1 MLFSKGAS
9 IPKSLRIHRNLK
21 KFAAAQEMLRLS
33 AMGNCPARAW
43 QLLCL
48 QLGLGNTQARRMS
61 FLSGWLTGT
70 SKAKRP
76 KPHSFP
82 PQQAQSLS
90 CIPILMTGTF
100 MHQDAQKGNLTAIS
114 NVSISLATNPTS
126 SPRLW
131 VIRSCIFFLLNC
143 CNLSTWMT
151 FSPDNCNSLLCT
163 VLPAVTFYPPKL
175 SLSITS
181 SRQASW
187 TQQSDF
193 GALYRY
199 ICQGPHLLYC
209 ECWLPMSPPPPP
221 EFLWYRHGG
230 FLVPTSMRIFLHWR
244 KEVFLVLRFFFL

>member
-1 MLFSKGAS
+1 
-9 IPKSLRIHRNLK
+9 
-21 KFAAAQEMLRLS
+21 
-33 AMGNCPARAW
+33 MGNCPARAW
-43 QLLCL
+43 QFLCL
-48 QLGLGNTQARRMS
+48 QLGLGNTQARGMS
-61 FLSGWLTGT
+61 FPFGWLTGT

-100 MHQDAQKGNLTAIS
+100 IYQDAQKGNLTAIS
-114 NVSISLATNPTS
+114 NVSISRETNPTS

-131 VIRSCIFFLLNC
+131 VIRSCVFFLLNC

-151 FSPDNCNSLLCT
+151 FSPDNSNSPLCT

-187 TQQSDF
+187 TQVWFWCPLGIYLSGPSPSVLWVLATHVSTTSWVPLVQTWWLFSPNIHEIIF
-193 GALYRY
+193 TLKKGGVSCFAILLS
-199 ICQGPHLLYC
+199 IHSCQ
-209 ECWLPMSPPPPP
+209 
-221 EFLWYRHGG
+221 
-230 FLVPTSMRIFLHWR
+230 
-244 KEVFLVLRFFFL
+244 